1 MKELPKVYVSP
12 IDKDLRNNKDMYY
25 SRLLDPKKDT
35 KDIMKEIDQIFHSK
49 NFVYKSKVEIT
60 TSDGLI
66 ETTIVGKNQTSLLTL
81 DGQSIPISTIKDIK
95 QL

>member
-12 IDKDLRNNKDMYY
+12 IDKELRNNKDMYY
-25 SRLLDPKKDT
+25 SRLLDSKKDT
-35 KDIMKEIDQIFHSK
+35 KDIMKEIDKIFHSR

-60 TSDGLI
+60 TNDGLI
-66 ETTIVGKNQTSLLTL
+66 ETIIVGKNHTSLLTL
-81 DGQSIPISTIKDIK
+81 DGKSIPISVIKDIK